1 MALVSADKIIGIR
14 MKLKV
19 IEFIKDLGFGGA
31 EKIVTDICMFLDK
44 SKFEPVVVVMF
55 DRPDTYNS
63 ELLTNN
69 GVRIIP
75 IYKKTDKI
83 TYLFNELGGKKFFIS
98 WKLKQIIKSEKPDVI
113 HAHLYMLPFLSS
125 VSTQLNGIRLFYTCH
140 GEPSRYFSG
149 KHEKDGCIAKKLI
162 DQHHMRIIG
171 LNREMVDFINK
182 KFNVNNSIMIR
193 NAIDFKRFEISEDRD
208 DLRAQFGF
216 KKNDF
221 VVGNVGRFNEIKNH
235 KFLIEIFKNLHK
247 KNTNARLLLIG
258 NGVTFED
265 TKKQTLKLGL
275 SDYVVF
281 AGRRTDI
288 PQMLACMDVFCFPSK
303 SEGLGIA
310 LVEAQKMNLRIVM
323 SDRVPEDVVLTD
335 KVCILSLDD
344 SIDKWANAILS
355 DTSNISPQGNLDDW
369 DLNREI
375 TRLEMIYK
383 NNS

>member
-1 MALVSADKIIGIR
+1 

-63 ELLTNN
+63 KLLVRN

-75 IYKKTDKI
+75 IYKNTNKI
-83 TYLFNELGGKKFFIS
+83 TYLFNELGGKNFYIP
-98 WKLKQIIKSEKPDVI
+98 WRLKQIIKLEKPDVI
-113 HAHLYMLPFLSS
+113 HAHLYMLPFLNS
-125 VSTQLNGIRLFYTCH
+125 VSRQLNGIRLFYTCH
-140 GEPSRYFSG
+140 GEANRYFSG
-149 KHEKDGCIAKKLI
+149 KHEKDGRIAKKLI
-162 DQHHMRIIG
+162 DQHDMRIIG
-171 LNREMVDFINK
+171 LNKEMVDFINK

-208 DLRAQFGF
+208 DLGAQFGF
-216 KKNDF
+216 KKSDF

-235 KFLIEIFKNLHK
+235 KFLIEIFKNLHE
-247 KNTNARLLLIG
+247 KNTNTRLLLIG

-265 TKKQTLKLGL
+265 TKKQVLELGL
-275 SDYVVF
+275 FDYVVF

-303 SEGLGIA
+303 SEGLGIV

-323 SDRVPEDVVLTD
+323 SDRVPKDVILTD

-344 SIDKWANAILS
+344 SVDKWANAILFGKK
-355 DTSNISPQGNLDDW
+355 NIDPKGRLEDW
-369 DLNREI
+369 DFNKEI
-375 TRLEMIYK
+375 KRLESLYFDNNMI
-383 NNS
+383 